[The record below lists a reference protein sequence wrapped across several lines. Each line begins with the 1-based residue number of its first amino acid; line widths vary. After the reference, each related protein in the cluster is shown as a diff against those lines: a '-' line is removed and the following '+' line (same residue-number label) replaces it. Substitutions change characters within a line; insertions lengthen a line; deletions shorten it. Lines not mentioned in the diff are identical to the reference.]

1 MRLLLEYEK
10 LISILK
16 GSNNFPFCLSVA
28 AIILVAV
35 IYYYSQPIGTTTW
48 IRALLYPSWLQYSIG
63 FVLNL
68 HYGIPKIWSIS
79 SLTWWFFRY
88 CAVAP
93 TILAGQIDPILFEAL
108 YVSSFFF
115 SWLRTVLEH
124 ILFEFV
130 SVSVFFFPVIVFIGL
145 LNLHKHMQFCHLS
158 IFWVLRLSMYEVF
171 LMWKDMLQASHH
183 AIFLF
188 AKIPQ
193 IWRNF
198 SVS

>member
-48 IRALLYPSWLQYSIG
+48 IRALLYPSCLQYSIG

-108 YVSSFFF
+108 YVSSIFFF
-115 SWLRTVLEH
+115 LTLYSTWTYTVRVCFCS
-124 ILFEFV
+124 LF
-130 SVSVFFFPVIVFIGL
+130 
-145 LNLHKHMQFCHLS
+145 FCPC
-158 IFWVLRLSMYEVF
+158 
-171 LMWKDMLQASHH
+171 
-183 AIFLF
+183 IFL
-188 AKIPQ
+188 
-193 IWRNF
+193 
-198 SVS
+198 SLSL